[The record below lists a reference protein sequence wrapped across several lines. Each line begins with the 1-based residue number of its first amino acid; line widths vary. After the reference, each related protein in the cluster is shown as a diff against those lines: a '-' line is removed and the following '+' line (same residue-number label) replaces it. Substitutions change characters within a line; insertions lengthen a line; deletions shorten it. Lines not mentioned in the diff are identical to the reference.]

1 MAYITKEQVKEIRN
15 NLKAAFPAKDG
26 YKFSVVNMH
35 HTEVS
40 VSILEA
46 PIEASESYQQVNH
59 FHIDSFYKDQPEWKD
74 FLNKVSEIV
83 HKDHWDKSD
92 LQTDYFHCAFYVSI
106 NIGKW
111 DRPFICSKE
120 YQEDP
125 DVNETEYTEL
135 FDALIG

>member
-1 MAYITKEQVKEIRN
+1 MAYISAEEVKEIRN

-26 YKFSVVNMH
+26 YKFSVTRQH
-35 HTEVS
+35 GTEVS
-40 VSILEA
+40 VSIMEA
-46 PIEASESYQQVNH
+46 PIESKDSYVQVNH
-59 FHIDSFYKDQPEWKD
+59 YYIDNHYEDQPEWKE

-83 HKDHWDKSD
+83 HEKHWDKSD
-92 LQTDYFHCAFYVSI
+92 LQSDYFHCAFYVSI

-120 YQEDP
+120 YQEDS
-125 DVNETEYTEL
+125 DIHEDSYTEL